1 MFELNTYVFSKYG
14 HLKKNWLLILLFF
27 KHILKI
33 GSVYVFII
41 PVRECSISLTASF
54 LNFALQNFEEKKKQQ
69 KVLTSVGTDQ
79 EKKVRRGEGE
89 AVKHFFSW
97 GGRRKCRDADST
109 IMKLP

>member
-54 LNFALQNFEEKKKQQ
+54 LNFALQNFEEKKKTAESADKCGYRPRKKSEERGGGGSQTFLLLGWQ
-69 KVLTSVGTDQ
+69 K
-79 EKKVRRGEGE
+79 K
-89 AVKHFFSW
+89 
-97 GGRRKCRDADST
+97 
-109 IMKLP
+109 M